1 MLLALKSSRRFCFA
15 FVSKRCRSQS
25 LKSSLCVA
33 GGTERVYVMHQLVN
47 GRKGKKLWIGIESAE
62 NTWKNIQSF
71 ICELHMNNLQHMNN
85 PLS

>member
-1 MLLALKSSRRFCFA
+1 MLLALKSSRRFGFA

-47 GRKGKKLWIGIESAE
+47 GRKGKKTLDW
-62 NTWKNIQSF
+62 NR
-71 ICELHMNNLQHMNN
+71 ICREYMEKDTILYL
-85 PLS
+85 